1 MYTVLLKQELYKNL
15 NTKINFLAQKVTAG
29 PDVLPSLNRLLHAV
43 PEQREEEELSVLQ
56 QELISGL
63 AELYQTSRGAD
74 AKRGKK
80 REKAS
85 S

>member
-1 MYTVLLKQELYKNL
+1 ML
-15 NTKINFLAQKVTAG
+15 FL
-29 PDVLPSLNRLLHAV
+29 LNRLLDAV
-43 PEQREEEELSVLQ
+43 PEQIEEEEMSVLQ

-74 AKRGKK
+74 TKRGKK

-85 S
+85 SQFSCIFQGFYDGHEICKSINVL